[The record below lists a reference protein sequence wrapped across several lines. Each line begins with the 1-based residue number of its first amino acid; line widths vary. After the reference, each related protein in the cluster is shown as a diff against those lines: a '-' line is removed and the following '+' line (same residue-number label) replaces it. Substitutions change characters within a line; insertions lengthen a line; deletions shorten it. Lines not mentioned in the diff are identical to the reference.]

1 MKEPKAKSSVL
12 HKIKNVVFAVV
23 FVLLGI
29 IMVLTVTTR
38 ANGGTPSIF
47 GYSIYRVAT
56 PSMTPA
62 LEVGDVILVKE
73 CDPLKL
79 KEGDIITYDGTEG
92 DLKDKKITHRVV
104 EEPRKIGDDYY
115 LKTKGDSNDFAD
127 PEVNVSQVVGIY
139 QQKIVFLTWV
149 YDFFLTPWGL
159 LIIIALI
166 ITAFFGEIV
175 NLFRAFTGDLPEDE
189 NKESI
194 EDIIERIKSQEN
206 KEE

>member
-1 MKEPKAKSSVL
+1 MKEPKAKSSVF

-29 IMVLTVTTR
+29 VMVLTITTR

-92 DLKDKKITHRVV
+92 DLKDKKTTHRVV
-104 EEPRKIGDDYY
+104 EEPHKIGDDYY

-127 PEVNVSQVVGIY
+127 PEVNVSQVTGIY
-139 QQKIVFLTWV
+139 QQKLEFLTWV
-149 YDFFLTPWGL
+149 YDFFLWWL
-159 LIIIALI
+159 
-166 ITAFFGEIV
+166 
-175 NLFRAFTGDLPEDE
+175 
-189 NKESI
+189 
-194 EDIIERIKSQEN
+194 
-206 KEE
+206 

>member
-29 IMVLTVTTR
+29 IMVLTITTR

-127 PEVNVSQVVGIY
+127 PEVNVSQVTGIY
-139 QQKIVFLTWV
+139 QQKLVFLTWV

-166 ITAFFGEIV
+166 IAAFFGEIV
-175 NLFRAFTGDLPEDE
+175 NLFRAFTGDLPEDG

>member
-29 IMVLTVTTR
+29 VMVLTVTTR

-62 LEVGDVILVKE
+62 LEVGDVILVKD
-73 CDPLKL
+73 CDPLEL
-79 KEGDIITYDGTEG
+79 KKGDIITYQGTEG
-92 DLKDKKITHRVV
+92 NFKDKKITHRVV
-104 EEPRKIGDDYY
+104 EEPYKIGDDYY
-115 LKTKGDSNDFAD
+115 LKAKGDSNDFAD
-127 PEVNVSQVVGIY
+127 PEINVSQVVGIY
-139 QQKIVFLTWV
+139 QQKLSVLTWV

>member
-29 IMVLTVTTR
+29 VMVLTVTTR

-104 EEPRKIGDDYY
+104 EEPHKIGADYY

-139 QQKIVFLTWV
+139 QQKLVFLTWV

-175 NLFRAFTGDLPEDE
+175 NLFRAFTGDLPEDG

>member
-1 MKEPKAKSSVL
+1 MKEPKAKSSVP

-29 IMVLTVTTR
+29 VMVLTITTR

-47 GYSIYRVAT
+47 GYSVYRVAT
-56 PSMTPA
+56 PSMEPA

-73 CDPLKL
+73 CEPLEL
-79 KEGDIITYDGTEG
+79 KEGDIITYEGTRG

-104 EEPRKIGDDYY
+104 EEPYKIGDDYY

-127 PEVNVSQVVGIY
+127 PEINVSQVTGIY
-139 QQKIVFLTWV
+139 QQKLAFLTWV

-194 EDIIERIKSQEN
+194 EDIIERIKSQED

>member
-1 MKEPKAKSSVL
+1 MKEPKAKSSVP
-12 HKIKNVVFAVV
+12 HKIKNIVFAVV

-29 IMVLTVTTR
+29 VMVLTITTR

-62 LEVGDVILVKE
+62 LQVGDVILVKE

-79 KEGDIITYDGTEG
+79 KEGDIITYQGTEG

-104 EEPRKIGDDYY
+104 EEPYKIGDEYY
-115 LKTKGDSNDFAD
+115 LKTKGDSNDYAD
-127 PEVNVSQVVGIY
+127 PEINVSQVVGIY
-139 QQKIVFLTWV
+139 QQKLPALTWI
-149 YDFFLTPWGL
+149 YNIFLTPWGL

-166 ITAFFGEIV
+166 VAAFFGEIV
-175 NLFRAFTGDLPEDE
+175 NLIRAFTGDLPEDE
-189 NKESI
+189 DKESI

>member
-29 IMVLTVTTR
+29 IMVLTITTR

-104 EEPRKIGDDYY
+104 EEPHKIGDDYY

-139 QQKIVFLTWV
+139 QQKLVFLTWV

-175 NLFRAFTGDLPEDE
+175 NLFRAFTGDLPEDG

>member
-1 MKEPKAKSSVL
+1 MKEPKAKSSVF
-12 HKIKNVVFAVV
+12 HKVKNIIFAIV

-29 IMVLTVTTR
+29 VMVLTVTTR

-62 LEVGDVILVKE
+62 LEVGDVILVKD
-73 CDPLKL
+73 CDPLEL
-79 KEGDIITYDGTEG
+79 KKGDIITYQGTEG
-92 DLKDKKITHRVV
+92 NFKDKKITHRVV
-104 EEPRKIGDDYY
+104 EEPYKIGDDYY
-115 LKTKGDSNDFAD
+115 LKAKGDDNNFSD
-127 PEVNVSQVVGIY
+127 PEINVSQVVGIY
-139 QQKIVFLTWV
+139 QQKLSVLTWF

-194 EDIIERIKSQEN
+194 EDIIERIKSREN

>member
-1 MKEPKAKSSVL
+1 MKEPKAKSSVF

-29 IMVLTVTTR
+29 VMVLTVTTR

-47 GYSIYRVAT
+47 GYSIYRVST

-104 EEPRKIGDDYY
+104 EEPYKIGDDYY

-127 PEVNVSQVVGIY
+127 PEVNVSQVTGIY
-139 QQKIVFLTWV
+139 QQKLVFLTWV

-175 NLFRAFTGDLPEDE
+175 NLFRAFTGDLPEDG

>member
-1 MKEPKAKSSVL
+1 MKEPKAKSSVF

-29 IMVLTVTTR
+29 VMVLTVTTR

-104 EEPRKIGDDYY
+104 EEPHKIGADYY

-127 PEVNVSQVVGIY
+127 PEVNVSQVTGIY
-139 QQKIVFLTWV
+139 HQKLVFLTWV

-175 NLFRAFTGDLPEDE
+175 NLFRAFTGDLPEDG